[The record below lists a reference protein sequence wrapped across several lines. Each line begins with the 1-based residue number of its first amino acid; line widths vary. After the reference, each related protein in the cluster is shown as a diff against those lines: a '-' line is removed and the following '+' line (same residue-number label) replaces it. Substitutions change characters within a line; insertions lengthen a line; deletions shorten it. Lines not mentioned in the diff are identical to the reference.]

1 MTRFD
6 SFATPERQLEY
17 ARLAADTYPAAAG
30 VGQPP
35 AGWLRASENLDLLR
49 QTVPAFEK
57 LSDADLKKLFEP
69 KGIGA
74 RAELYL
80 PDPALQPPGS
90 KPVLA
95 FKGTGGL
102 IREEN
107 APGGNRES
115 ATEDWVNNVIQG
127 TGGRSPDY
135 DYAMSTAVRLREA
148 GLTFDI
154 TGHSKG
160 GGMASAAAEVT
171 GMRAITVNPAGLHPE
186 TTRRFA
192 AENEDVR
199 LTPASDLVAVVKVQG
214 EVLNAGVQDA
224 VAGWSEGSRD
234 KLASVFQQ
242 GGRLAV
248 EVPDFNAALRT
259 TLVEGQ
265 HISAP
270 TVDAFMGTLRQLSG
284 PDTRG
289 LLDRFPRAAGEV
301 VADVPAMQRLPSGE
315 FAPQRGPTLPDVTP
329 ALGPLVDAMARAA
342 DAATAGRAVGDVGQ
356 HGAHLAAA
364 TIETRGITR
373 AAPELAAALT
383 LDAAARLA
391 GDAAR
396 DTGDASGQAL
406 GGARRAV
413 GEVEASLHRGA
424 GWVEAGA
431 RGAVAALADRAA
443 DAPML
448 APGLRDSLR
457 GAAEQHRVSALG
469 AMVDAEAGARHARMG
484 AGAEA
489 GIITTVASVGAMSI
503 GERVANASDPAEAVL
518 VARADRERRDTAD
531 SAEALRTAGD
541 RLPAIGALSG
551 ATASAAL
558 TAFRDEAAVMAAAL
572 AKRGAAESVERHG
585 GATVVDSL
593 EAREAGRRREVPEPA
608 APVEPQASRDRDD
621 PAQPGHRGHALFRQI
636 DAGVAAIDRSI
647 GREPDD
653 RSRNMIY
660 ALYAEVRA
668 QGWSDIG
675 GVVLSG
681 KAPKAEPGEYVF
693 AHRGPPERS
702 DDWVT
707 LKTAEAVATSRDQ
720 SLDRV
725 QQLEQAQQREQA
737 QRQSLESARGPT
749 MA

>member
-1 MTRFD
+1 MSRPD
-6 SFATPERQLEY
+6 AFATPERQLEY

-30 VGQPP
+30 TGQPP
-35 AGWLRASENLDLLR
+35 AGWLRASENLALLR
-49 QTVPAFEK
+49 QAVPAFK
-57 LSDADLKKLFEP
+57 DTPDADLKKLFEP
-69 KGIGA
+69 KNIGA

-80 PDPALQPPGS
+80 PDPALQPPGT

-95 FKGTGGL
+95 YKGTGGM
-102 IREEN
+102 IRDEN
-107 APGGNRES
+107 APGGMRES
-115 ATEDWVNNVIQG
+115 ATEDWLNNVIQG

-135 DYAMSTAVRLREA
+135 DYAMATALEFQRA
-148 GLTFDI
+148 GLDFDI

-199 LTPASDLVAVVKVQG
+199 LTPASELVAVVKVQG

-248 EVPDFNAALRT
+248 EVPDFNAALRGHLRET
-259 TLVEGQ
+259 Q
-265 HISAP
+265 HIGAP
-270 TVDAFMGTLRQLSG
+270 TIDAFVGTLQQMSG

-342 DAATAGRAVGDVGQ
+342 DAATAGRAAGDVGQ

-364 TIETRGITR
+364 TIEARGAAR
-373 AAPELAAALT
+373 AAPDVAAGLA
-383 LDAAARLA
+383 LDAASQTAGPVVRDA
-391 GDAAR
+391 GDAAGR
-396 DTGDASGQAL
+396 GMAGVRA
-406 GGARRAV
+406 AV
-413 GEVEASLHRGA
+413 GDVEAALHRGA

-431 RGAVAALADRAA
+431 RGVVADLAERAA
-443 DAPML
+443 EPPIL

-457 GAAEQHRVSALG
+457 DTAERQRAAALG
-469 AMVDAEAGARHARMG
+469 AVIDGEAAARHARHG
-484 AGAEA
+484 TDADAA
-489 GIITTVASVGAMSI
+489 AIVAATSVGAATI
-503 GERVANASDPAEAVL
+503 GRRVAGASDPAEAAL
-518 VARADRERRDTAD
+518 AAQAGQQLRDAAVTAD
-531 SAEALRTAGD
+531 TLRTAGD
-541 RLPAIGALSG
+541 RLPAVGALGG
-551 ATASAAL
+551 ATGSAAL
-558 TAFRDEAAVMAAAL
+558 TAFREEAAVMAAAL

-593 EAREAGRRREVPEPA
+593 EAREAARRREVPEPA

-621 PAQPGHRGHALFRQI
+621 PARPGHRGHALFRQI
-636 DAGVAAIDRSI
+636 DEGVAAIDRSI

-653 RSRNMIY
+653 RSRNMTY

-668 QGWSDIG
+668 QGWNDIG
-675 GVVLSG
+675 GVVLGG
-681 KAPKAEPGEYVF
+681 KAPKAEAGEYVF

-707 LKTAEAVATSRDQ
+707 LKTADAVATSRDQ
-720 SLDRV
+720 SLERV
-725 QQLEQAQQREQA
+725 QQLELAQQREQA
-737 QRQSLESARGPT
+737 QRQSMESARGPT

>member
-1 MTRFD
+1 MPRID
-6 SFATPERQLEY
+6 DFATPERQLEY
-17 ARLAADTYPAAAG
+17 ARLATDTYPAAAG
-30 VGQPP
+30 TGQPP

-49 QTVPAFEK
+49 QTVPVFEK
-57 LSDADLKKLFEP
+57 MSDADLKKLFEP

-80 PDPALQPPGS
+80 PDPALQPPGT

-102 IREEN
+102 IRDEN
-107 APGGNRES
+107 APGGMRES
-115 ATEDWVNNVIQG
+115 ATEDWLNNVIQG

-135 DYAMSTAVRLREA
+135 DYAMSIAMELKFA
-148 GLTFDI
+148 GLDFDI

-192 AENEDVR
+192 EENKVER
-199 LTPASDLVAVVKVQG
+199 FAASDLVAVVKVQG

-224 VAGWSEGSRD
+224 ISGWSEGSRD

-248 EVPDFNAALRT
+248 EVPDFTAALRGHLRET
-259 TLVEGQ
+259 Q
-265 HISAP
+265 HIGAP
-270 TVDAFMGTLRQLSG
+270 TIDAFVGTLQQMSG

-301 VADVPAMQRLPSGE
+301 VADVPAMQRLPNGE

-342 DAATAGRAVGDVGQ
+342 DAAAAGRAAGDVGQ

-364 TIETRGITR
+364 TMETRGVAR
-373 AAPELAAALT
+373 AAPDVAAALA
-383 LDAAARLA
+383 LDAASQTAGPVVRDA
-391 GDAAR
+391 GDAAGR
-396 DTGDASGQAL
+396 GLAGVRA
-406 GGARRAV
+406 AV
-413 GEVEASLHRGA
+413 GDVEAALHRGA

-431 RGAVAALADRAA
+431 RGAVADLAERAA
-443 DAPML
+443 EPPIL

-457 GAAEQHRVSALG
+457 DTAERQRAAALG
-469 AMVDAEAGARHARMG
+469 AVIDGEAAARHARHG
-484 AGAEA
+484 ADADA
-489 GIITTVASVGAMSI
+489 AAIVAVTSVGAATI
-503 GERVANASDPAEAVL
+503 GRRVAGASDPVEAAL
-518 VARADRERRDTAD
+518 AAQAGHQLRDAAVTAD
-531 SAEALRTAGD
+531 TLRTAGD
-541 RLPAIGALSG
+541 RLPAVGALGG
-551 ATASAAL
+551 ATGSAAL
-558 TAFRDEAAVMAAAL
+558 TAFRDEAAVMAAGL

-585 GATVVDSL
+585 GAIVVDSL
-593 EAREAGRRREVPEPA
+593 EAREATRRREVPEPA
-608 APVEPQASRDRDD
+608 TPVEPQASRDRND

-653 RSRNMIY
+653 RSRNMTY

-668 QGWSDIG
+668 QGWNDIG
-675 GVVLSG
+675 GVVLGG
-681 KAPKAEPGEYVF
+681 KAPKAEAGEYVF

-707 LKTAEAVATSRDQ
+707 LKTADAVATSRDQ
-720 SLDRV
+720 SLERV
-725 QQLEQAQQREQA
+725 QQLELAQQREQA
-737 QRQSLESARGPT
+737 QRQSLESARGPA